1 MKFEIIPLHKLTGH
15 KDCLYSSV
23 LASNQQHLY
32 TAGSDGL
39 VARWDLQEPKDAT
52 LAAQL
57 SHGIYCM
64 KFIPNSSSLLVGSMQ
79 GGLHLVDLLQH
90 QELHHYQRSEHAI
103 FDMDWLGDQLFVAHG
118 DGVVSQW
125 NTESLQSL
133 RLQQSITVS
142 TAAIRCLLAHP
153 TEPLFASGCS
163 DGAVRLHNQK
173 GELLQTLA
181 AHNSSVFSLLWLS
194 GGKYLLSGSRDAHIA
209 VWETGSGKL
218 LDKFPAH
225 LFTINHLLHL
235 PEVGLVAS
243 AGRDKTI
250 KLWDDKSLELVKVA
264 NYDKFP
270 GMAHSHSVN
279 KLSWRPAQ
287 KQLISIGDDRKVI
300 IWQIAATAPKNEYSS
315 FQKPGPIAAQ

>member
-1 MKFEIIPLHKLTGH
+1 MKFDIIPQHKLSGH
-15 KDCLYSSV
+15 KDCLYSILLSPDQ
-23 LASNQQHLY
+23 NELY

-39 VARWDLQEPKDAT
+39 VARWDLSNPADAQ

-57 SHGIYCM
+57 KNGIYTM
-64 KFIPNSSSLLVGSMQ
+64 RFLHNSTSLLLGTIK
-79 GGLHLVDLLQH
+79 GGLHVVDLLQH
-90 QELHHYQRSEHAI
+90 KELHLYQRSDDPI

-125 NTESLQSL
+125 EAESLQSL
-133 RLQQSITVS
+133 RMQQKTAVS

-153 TEPLFASGCS
+153 TEPLFATGSS
-163 DGAVRLHNQK
+163 DGAVRLHQAA
-173 GELLQTLA
+173 GGVLQTLT
-181 AHNSSVFSLLWLS
+181 AHTSSVFSLLWLS

-209 VWETGSGKL
+209 VWETETGKL

-225 LFTINHLLHL
+225 LFTVNHLLHL

-243 AGRDKTI
+243 ASRDKTI

-264 NYDKFP
+264 SYDKFP

-279 KLSWRPAQ
+279 KLAWQAEKR
-287 KQLISIGDDRKVI
+287 QLISVGDDRKVL
-300 IWQIAATAPKNEYSS
+300 IWQISET
-315 FQKPGPIAAQ
+315 

>member
-1 MKFEIIPLHKLTGH
+1 MKFEITPIHRLTGH
-15 KDCLYSSV
+15 KDCLYSSL
-23 LASNQQHLY
+23 LAPNQQYLY
-32 TAGSDGL
+32 TAGADGL

-57 SHGIYCM
+57 SNGIYSM
-64 KFIPNSSSLLVGSMQ
+64 KFLPNSASLLLGSMT

-90 QELHHYQRSEHAI
+90 KELHHYQRSADPI
-103 FDMDWLGDQLFVAHG
+103 FDMDWVAEQLFVAHG
-118 DGVVSQW
+118 DGVISIW
-125 NTESLQSL
+125 EAESLQSL

-142 TAAIRCLLAHP
+142 NAAIRSLLAHP
-153 TEPLFASGCS
+153 TEQLLATGSS
-163 DGAVRLHNQK
+163 DGAVRLHNQR

-181 AHNSSVFSLLWLS
+181 AHKSSVFSLLWLA
-194 GGKYLLSGSRDAHIA
+194 GGKYLLSGSRDAHLA
-209 VWETGSGKL
+209 VWETASGKL

-235 PEVGLVAS
+235 PELGLVAS

-279 KLSWRPAQ
+279 KLVWLPQ
-287 KQLISIGDDRKVI
+287 QQQLISVGDDRKVI
-300 IWQIAATAPKNEYSS
+300 IWHIAKTENKN
-315 FQKPGPIAAQ
+315 

>member
-1 MKFEIIPLHKLTGH
+1 MKFEIIPLHRLTGH

-23 LASNQQHLY
+23 LAPNQQHLY

-39 VARWDLQEPKDAT
+39 VARWDLQAPQDAT

-57 SHGIYCM
+57 SNGIYCM
-64 KFIPNSSSLLVGSMQ
+64 KFLPNSASLLLGSMT

-90 QELHHYQRSEHAI
+90 KELHHYQRSEQPV
-103 FDMDWLGDQLFVAHG
+103 FDMDWLGDQLFVADG

-125 NTESLQSL
+125 EAESLQSL
-133 RLQQSITVS
+133 RLQQSVTVS

-153 TEPLFASGCS
+153 TEPLFASGSS
-163 DGAVRLHNQK
+163 DGAVRLHSHK

-181 AHNSSVFSLLWLS
+181 AHNSSVFSLLWLA
-194 GGKYLLSGSRDAHIA
+194 GGKYLLSGSRDAHLA
-209 VWETGSGKL
+209 VWETATGKL

-279 KLSWRPAQ
+279 KLTWQSERQ
-287 KQLISIGDDRKVI
+287 QLISVGDDRKVI
-300 IWQIAATAPKNEYSS
+300 IWQIAKTENKN
-315 FQKPGPIAAQ
+315 